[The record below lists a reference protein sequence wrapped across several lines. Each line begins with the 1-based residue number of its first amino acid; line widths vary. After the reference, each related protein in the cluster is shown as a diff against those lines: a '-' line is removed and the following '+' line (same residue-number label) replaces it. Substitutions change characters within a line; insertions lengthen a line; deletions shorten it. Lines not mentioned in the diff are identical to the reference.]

1 MAVLDGSG
9 VWKRSHSPAEGVTA
23 SLVDVARHAG
33 VSPTTVSRF
42 FNQPGLVR
50 PGTRQRIER
59 AVAELGYLPNAA
71 ARALASKRSRMVGV
85 VVPTLDHALFAKAL
99 NSLEGRLAEAGY
111 TLVVAASGFDPARE
125 RRQIESLLSHRIDA
139 LVLVGAARD
148 PASYAL
154 LEGQGLPY
162 VTTWV
167 VDEDGRHPGVGID
180 NRAAGR
186 RIASHLLDLGHRDFG
201 VISAETARNDRAR
214 LRLAGV
220 REALEARGV
229 ALAPERVIE
238 RPLDL
243 LEGGYAFRHL
253 MGLSPAPSAVICGAD
268 LFAVGAV
275 FESRKLGLR
284 IPEEVSLTGFDD
296 IDLAS
301 LTDPPLT
308 TLRVPV
314 HEIGARS
321 ADYLLKRL
329 RGEAVPAST
338 LLEVELLLRGS
349 TAAPKAKESSR

>member
-1 MAVLDGSG
+1 MLNASLEK
-9 VWKRSHSPAEGVTA
+9 WQRSHREASA
-23 SLVDVARHAG
+23 SLVDVARQAR

-42 FNQPGLVR
+42 FNQPDLVR
-50 PGTRQRIER
+50 PRTRARIER

-99 NSLEGRLAEAGY
+99 NSLEGRFAAAGY
-111 TLVVAASGFDPARE
+111 TLVVAASGFDRERE
-125 RRQIESLLSHRIDA
+125 RRQVESLLTHRIDA

-148 PASYAL
+148 PAVYAL
-154 LEGQGLPY
+154 LRGQGLPY

-167 VDEDGRHPGVGID
+167 VDQDEGHPGVGID

-186 RIASHLLDLGHRDFG
+186 RIADHLLDLGHRDFG
-201 VISAETARNDRAR
+201 VISAETAENDRAR
-214 LRLAGV
+214 ARLAGV
-220 REALEARGV
+220 RAALEARGV
-229 ALAPERVIE
+229 ALARERVIE

-275 FESRKLGLR
+275 FESPRLGLR
-284 IPEEVSLTGFDD
+284 VPDDVSVTGFDD

-301 LTDPPLT
+301 LVDPPLT

-314 HEIGARS
+314 REIGERA

-329 RGEAVPAST
+329 RGEAVPDST

-349 TAAPKAKESSR
+349 TAAPKAKENSR

>member
-1 MAVLDGSG
+1 MLEGQ
-9 VWKRSHSPAEGVTA
+9 AEKWERFHKEASA
-23 SLVDVARHAG
+23 SLTDVALQAG

-42 FNQPGLVR
+42 FNQPELVR

-59 AVAELGYLPNAA
+59 AVADLGYLPNAA

-99 NSLEGRLAEAGY
+99 NSLEGRLAAAGY
-111 TLVVAASGFDPARE
+111 TLVVAASGFDPDRE
-125 RRQIESLLSHRIDA
+125 RKQVESLLSHRIDA

-148 PASYAL
+148 PAVYDL
-154 LEGQGLPY
+154 LESQRLPY

-167 VDEDGRHPGVGID
+167 VDDKGDHPGVGID

-186 RIASHLLDLGHRDFG
+186 RIADHLLDLGHRDFG
-201 VISAETARNDRAR
+201 MISAETAQNDRAGE
-214 LRLAGV
+214 RLAGV
-220 REALEARGV
+220 REALLARGV
-229 ALAPERVIE
+229 ALAPGRVIQ

-253 MGLSPAPSAVICGAD
+253 MGQSPAPSAVICGAD

-275 FESRKLGLR
+275 FESRRLGLR
-284 IPEEVSLTGFDD
+284 IPEDVSVTGFDD

-301 LTDPPLT
+301 LIDPPLT

-314 HEIGARS
+314 QEIGARS

-329 RGEAVPAST
+329 RGEAVPSCT

-349 TAAPKAKESSR
+349 TSAPKAKEGPR

>member
-1 MAVLDGSG
+1 MPEVDNQSWERFHREPG
-9 VWKRSHSPAEGVTA
+9 A
-23 SLVDVARHAG
+23 SLVDVARRAE

-42 FNQPGLVR
+42 FNRPDLVR
-50 PGTRQRIER
+50 PGTRRRIER
-59 AVAELGYLPNAA
+59 AVADLGYLPNAA

-111 TLVVAASGFDPARE
+111 TLVVAASGFDPQRE
-125 RRQIESLLSHRIDA
+125 RKQIESLLSHRIDA

-148 PASYAL
+148 PAVYAL
-154 LEGQGLPY
+154 LESQGLPY

-186 RIASHLLDLGHRDFG
+186 RIAAYLLGLGHRDFA

-214 LRLAGV
+214 QRLAGV
-220 REALEARGV
+220 RQALEAGGV
-229 ALAPERVIE
+229 PLAPERVIE

-253 MGLSPAPSAVICGAD
+253 MSLSPRPGAVICGAD

-275 FESRKLGLR
+275 FESRRLGLR
-284 IPEEVSLTGFDD
+284 IPADVSVTGFDD

-314 HEIGARS
+314 REIGERS

-329 RGEAVPAST
+329 RGEAVPGST

-349 TAAPKAKESSR
+349 TAAPKAKGGEV